1 MSDRILSAQEVQRI
15 ERSAFSQGVDAET
28 LMDQAGLGIA
38 NAILGLERKSGVC
51 LAYLGKGNNAGDALV
66 ACAALSQ
73 AGWEVWIRQT
83 SPELQPLPAKK
94 LQGLK
99 PVTVDDPLGKLRE
112 SRPRII
118 LDGILGLG
126 SRPQLSPALAAYT
139 KELNM
144 VRDESGAN
152 TYAIDLPTGLGEEG
166 VDPDAVVADVTLTI
180 GFPKKA
186 LMQDEATRFVGRISV
201 VDLEDLSNRAGA
213 AVDQPI
219 LSGPVNLRH
228 LVSRRPFDSHKGNMG
243 RVGIVAGSRGLV
255 GAAVMSA
262 EAAARAGA
270 GLTYLYV
277 PEEIYPFIVTKV
289 TPEVMVKPVDD
300 LRSVLSD
307 RLDAIGLGPG
317 FGHSRSEE
325 TLEIVSK
332 FAGPMVVDAD
342 ALNMLAGHTDRLK
355 NCAGA
360 RLLTPHPGEMAR
372 IWETKDKS
380 RSQIVLEFTKEYP
393 VALLLKG
400 ARTLV
405 GQSGKPLAFNST
417 GTPGLATGGSGDIL
431 TGVCSALLGR
441 GIAEYDAGR
450 LGAWLCGRAAEL
462 AVADSSEESMLPTDL
477 FRYFGQAFRQ
487 ARRR

>member
-1 MSDRILSAQEVQRI
+1 MSDRILSAQEVQQI
-15 ERSAFSQGVDAET
+15 ERSAFSQGIDAET

-38 NAILGLERKSGVC
+38 NAILGLERKPGVC

-73 AGWEVWIRQT
+73 AGWETWIRKT

-99 PVTVDDPLGKLRE
+99 PVTVDDPLRKLHE
-112 SRPRII
+112 SKPRII

-144 VRDESGAN
+144 VRGESGAN
-152 TYAIDLPTGLGEEG
+152 TYAIDLPTGVGEDG
-166 VDPDAVVADVTLTI
+166 VDPDAVVADVTVTI

-186 LMQDEATRFVGRISV
+186 LVQDDATRFVGRILV

-213 AVDQPI
+213 GADQPI

-228 LVSRRPFDSHKGNMG
+228 FVSRRPFDSHKGNMG

-289 TPEVMVKPVDD
+289 TPEIMVKPVDD

-317 FGHSRSEE
+317 SGHTRTEE

-342 ALNMLAGHTDRLK
+342 ALNMLAGHTDCLK
-355 NCAGA
+355 SCAGA
-360 RLLTPHPGEMAR
+360 RVLTPHPAEMAR
-372 IWETKDKS
+372 IWDTKGKS

-417 GTPGLATGGSGDIL
+417 GTPGLATGGSGDVL

-487 ARRR
+487 ARKR